1 METQNL
7 IEQLQQQI
15 QIANLINQINNQIRT
30 TLDLDEVLN
39 SACELLAY
47 ALQANRVN
55 ILVKESEKDDF
66 VIAIGEYK
74 SANYP
79 SQKGASIPITGNAHL
94 QTLMEQPEILA
105 VRDLPNFPGLDD
117 HSKKIIEKGE
127 IKSNLAVAT
136 RYQGKVNGVVS
147 IQQCD
152 RYREWKEW
160 EKELLNGVAFQLA
173 IAINQAQLY
182 AETRRQAERESLL
195 RFISSQIRS
204 SLDLPTILNTAVR
217 KVRQLLNTDRV
228 VIYQFK
234 GNWSGEVVVEDLL
247 VPWPAML
254 GDQIVDNCFREE
266 HGHLYEYGRVKA
278 IDDIYNSGLDPCH
291 VNFLDQLQVKA
302 NLIVPIVMKKPEQNS
317 DNDLTGN
324 LWGLL
329 IAHECHQKRNWRRYE
344 IELMRKLGE
353 QIAVAIQ
360 QSELYGQVQKSSQ
373 KFQSQAEELAKTL
386 QELKETQQQ
395 LIQTEKM
402 SSLGQMVAGIAH
414 EINNANNFINANLFH
429 VEEYLNIFSEVI
441 DRCASLNPEVGEF
454 IEHFNDEFD
463 LNYIREDLP
472 NIVKSMR
479 EGSIRIRSIV
489 EQLRSFSRLDEA
501 EVKSVDIHE
510 GIDSCLTLLQ
520 HRLKSGIKVE
530 KQYGNIPLI
539 QCHAGQINQ
548 VLFNLLVNAIDAM
561 ASDNI
566 DKKLII
572 KTEYIESNTVRISIK
587 DKGLGIPDEIKNR
600 IFDPFFT
607 TKPIG
612 QGTGMGLAICYQII
626 VKTHGGKIICN
637 SEVNQG
643 TEMVVELPIS

>member
-66 VIAIGEYK
+66 VLARGEYK
-74 SANYP
+74 SGNYP
-79 SQKGASIPITGNAHL
+79 SQKGAPIPIMGNAHL
-94 QTLMEQPEILA
+94 QTLMEQPDILA
-105 VRDLPNFPGLDD
+105 ISDLPNFPGLDGN
-117 HSKKIIEKGE
+117 SKKMIEKVE
-127 IKSNLAVAT
+127 IKSSLAVST
-136 RYQGKVNGVVS
+136 RYKGKVNGVVA

-160 EKELLNGVAFQLA
+160 EKELLNGVALQLA

-204 SLDLPTILNTAVR
+204 SLELPTILNTAVR

-247 VPWPAML
+247 VPWPEIFENK
-254 GDQIVDNCFREE
+254 IVDNCFREE
-266 HGHLYEYGRVKA
+266 HGHLYEHGRVKP

-291 VNFLDQLQVKA
+291 VNFLHQLQVKA
-302 NLIVPIVMKKPEQNS
+302 DLIVPIVMKKYEQNS

-329 IAHECHQKRNWRRYE
+329 IAHECHQKRHWRRYE

-360 QSELYGQVQKSSQ
+360 QSELYSQVQETAKN
-373 KFQSQAEELAKTL
+373 FQTQADELAQTL
-386 QELKETQQQ
+386 QELKDTQQQ

-429 VEEYLNIFSEVI
+429 VEEYLNIFAEVI
-441 DRCASLNPEVGEF
+441 DRCASFNPEVAEF
-454 IEHFNDEFD
+454 IDHFNDEFD
-463 LNYIREDLP
+463 LNYIREDFP
-472 NIVKSMR
+472 NLVKSMR

-501 EVKSVDIHE
+501 ELKSVNIHE
-510 GIDSCLTLLQ
+510 GIDSCLTLLE
-520 HRLKSGIKVE
+520 HRLKSAIKVE

-561 ASDNI
+561 ESVNI
-566 DKKLII
+566 TKKLII

-587 DKGLGIPDEIKNR
+587 DNGLGIPNEIKKR

-612 QGTGMGLAICYQII
+612 QGTGMGLAICYQVI
-626 VKTHGGKIICN
+626 VKTHGGKIICD
-637 SEVNQG
+637 SEVNEG
-643 TEMVVELPIS
+643 TEMILELPIS